1 LCEFVFEFL
10 FVEITH
16 IFVHPGRCKM
26 PEPCRHF
33 LTGYCRFAA
42 SCKFHHPGHDFDSG
56 VAKSHAPDHV
66 TASLAVSR
74 AAGPGGASSSL
85 TGCTSTDNAHDR
97 VLDHGSPASK
107 AWKKDHRIW
116 THIFLLAKEWGTFKL
131 IPWMIGTDG
140 KKMKTMAKTT
150 ECKIRVRGK
159 GSGHLEVDGNKEAP
173 VHLMVAITTSE
184 DHVDVIRFRVAVEQ
198 MLEMLEQAEKL
209 YHKYGQKGPLFGFGE
224 ASSAAFEILG
234 DLIQK
239 YPLPAHCELR
249 RKICTGGKSLQWV
262 SVHEP
267 WLANPF
273 PVSEV
278 LVGPQVP
285 EPQFHGVIYGLQDVS
300 SAVQG
305 LTHDP
310 SYTQGCGHA
319 AARDWMPWSQW
330 QMPSATWQMPSMAWQ
345 MPSTVW
351 QMPTNTWQMP
361 NTAWHM
367 DDHGGGH
374 WAGPEHVAA
383 NSFLDGI
390 ESRKSSLDCP
400 KNKSGLPL
408 DGFEVAMQSAT
419 AAFLAGVE
427 SDNDEDDGQ
436 DVQGS

>member
-1 LCEFVFEFL
+1 
-10 FVEITH
+10 
-16 IFVHPGRCKM
+16 M

-330 QMPSATWQMPSMAWQ
+330 QMPSATWQMPN
-345 MPSTVW
+345 TVW
-351 QMPTNTWQMP
+351 HMPTNTWQMP

-427 SDNDEDDGQ
+427 SDNDDDDGQ